1 MRFYVDTNIWRD
13 FLEARADNLKPL
25 GEFAFQFLKYAMTCK
40 HTVLYSEL
48 VLEELKIEYKVQE
61 IEKYCFESL
70 KDMKLLEKVLIS
82 DRQVEEARKISRE
95 RNVPRGDALHAVLAR
110 DNNAVVVTRDNHFE
124 LLKGI
129 VKSSKPEEII

>member
-1 MRFYVDTNIWRD
+1 MRYYVDACIWRD
-13 FLEARADNLKPL
+13 FLEAREDNLKPL

-70 KDMKLLEKVLIS
+70 KDMRLLEKVLIN
-82 DRQVEEARKISRE
+82 DRQVEEARGISHAL
-95 RNVPRGDALHAVLAR
+95 NVPRGDALHAVLAR

-124 LLKGI
+124 LLQSI